1 MTRDDPDRKELV
13 KQARTAAR
21 DRLGSA
27 LEKKATDAFC
37 VALAAA
43 EPVVIGGGGRGRRG
57 RGGFGARLES
67 FGLEEMAM
75 GRVPIPRMAL
85 APSVAAVVEFKPPP
99 KQELA
104 KRIKEKVERA
114 AEGAGVEQALTPTIR
129 QAGIEATRDEFY
141 RSIGAIRDQIERST
155 AILAPGIEGV
165 GVTTGPVQA
174 CWLNHTV
181 RAESDATVL
190 GDVAGD
196 SAVTRIDVPRQL
208 QPEEVTLNVTLEA
221 AAAVRAE
228 HPLSGKGITVGVID
242 SEVAGGHPA
251 LAGRVIHRRN
261 YTPEPF
267 NTPDGHGTAVA
278 GFVGADS
285 AAFSGIAPEVT
296 IYNYKVLATV
306 SALNTDD
313 FGGTLAIQHALE
325 DGIRVVNCSW
335 RAGPNGDG
343 TSREARA
350 CDTAW
355 RLGLTIVKS
364 AGNDGPAAKSL
375 TTPADAEGVIAVGA
389 TDAAGG
395 AIADYSSR
403 GPTTDG
409 RHRPHLVAPGG
420 TFESGLTGLTVGGG
434 VGIVGAGTSFAAP
447 HITGL
452 LALMLE
458 GQPELTPDQQR
469 ERLLAACR
477 KLAAVRVDEQGK
489 GLIDPAALLP

>member
-1 MTRDDPDRKELV
+1 VNRHDADRKELV
-13 KQARTAAR
+13 KRARTAAR

-37 VALAAA
+37 VALVAA
-43 EPVVIGGGGRGRRG
+43 EPVVIGGAGRGRA
-57 RGGFGARLES
+57 GFGARLES
-67 FGLEEMAM
+67 LRLEEMAM
-75 GRVPIPRMAL
+75 GRGPSPRIGL
-85 APSVAAVVEFKPPP
+85 APTVAAVVEFKPPSRR
-99 KQELA
+99 ELT
-104 KRIKEKVERA
+104 KRIKEKVERV
-114 AEGAGVEQALTPTIR
+114 AEGAGAENALTPTMR

-155 AILAPGIEGV
+155 AMLRPGREGV

-190 GDVAGD
+190 GDVASD
-196 SAVTRIDVPRQL
+196 PAVAQIDVPRQL
-208 QPEEVTLNVTLEA
+208 HAEAVAPNVTLEA

-228 HPLSGKGITVGVID
+228 QPLSGKGITVGVID

-285 AAFSGIAPEVT
+285 SVFRGVAPEVT

-313 FGGTLAIQHALE
+313 FGGALAIQHALE

-350 CDTAW
+350 CNTAW

-364 AGNDGPAAKSL
+364 AGNEGPAAQSL

-395 AIADYSSR
+395 VIADYSSR

-434 VGIVGAGTSFAAP
+434 VDNVGAGTSFAAP

-452 LALMLE
+452 LALLLE
-458 GQPELTPDQQR
+458 GQPNLTPDQQR

-477 KLAAVRVDEQGK
+477 KLAGARVDDQGR
-489 GLIDPAALLP
+489 GLIDPAALLT